1 MRETFQSG
9 TPWESIVG
17 YARVV
22 RVGQALFVSGTTAT
36 DAEGRVVGAGDPY
49 RQATQALANIR
60 VALERAGASLAD
72 VVRTRMYVTNIEHWE
87 AVGRAHREAFG
98 DVRPATTMVEVSALI
113 DPAMLVEIE
122 AEAVVP

>member
-36 DAEGRVVGAGDPY
+36 DAGGRVVGVGDPY